1 MGTDK
6 NNDDFEHDDITM
18 QLLET
23 NMVSGKVV
31 DNRNILLVIG
41 LWCYLQPIVNI
52 NCTNQYALEWMNEWK
67 VHL

>member
-52 NCTNQYALEWMNEWK
+52 NCTNQYALE
-67 VHL
+67 